1 MDRQQAQ
8 QWFEDHP
15 HLVHGNVQEL
25 IARCEPTVRRHAR
38 EDAWLAAKRYVA
50 ERELE
55 WHGDI
60 GAHASEA
67 YVARDVCSQ
76 LAYELKHHEPAVLK
90 GDEEHLVGGTLKAA
104 LEPAGWDFL
113 VRWIMDLAREEE
125 HDTWLEIVRYT
136 QQRART
142 LIAEHHLSA
151 DNRFDHTKCYGEVA
165 PQIMEMLE
173 RDYSQ
178 HAFPR

>member
-136 QQRART
+136 QRRART

-151 DNRFDHTKCYGEVA
+151 DTRFDHTKCYGEVA